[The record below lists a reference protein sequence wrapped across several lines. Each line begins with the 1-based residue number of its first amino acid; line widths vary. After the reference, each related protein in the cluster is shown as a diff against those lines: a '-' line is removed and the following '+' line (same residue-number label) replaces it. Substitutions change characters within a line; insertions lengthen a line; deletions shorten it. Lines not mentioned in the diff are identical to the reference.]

1 MRQSKD
7 IQINNKTVSVFELS
21 VRDIKS
27 LWKHIIGATP
37 ESAEQPIF
45 SNDKILRD
53 YWDKCIHGLKLDETE
68 DMTPS
73 ELKVVYDAFMEV
85 NADFFALALQIEGEN
100 PMLKALRAVIVNDLM
115 LRYAALSPEDTA
127 ESGTTDTA
135 SSLPPAEKT

>member
-37 ESAEQPIF
+37 EAAEQPIF

-127 ESGTTDTA
+127 ESGNTDTA

>member
-7 IQINNKTVSVFELS
+7 IQINNKTVSVFELT

-37 ESAEQPIF
+37 EAAKQPIF

-127 ESGTTDTA
+127 ESGNTDTA